1 MRLDEINNNL
11 KLIIIQKHTHI
22 YNEMKKSGVHQRPF
36 NNSTSSF
43 IHSHN
48 ANNNAK
54 KLHKRHQTVHE
65 KFCQQNL

>member
-1 MRLDEINNNL
+1 
-11 KLIIIQKHTHI
+11 
-22 YNEMKKSGVHQRPF
+22 MKKSGVHQRPF
-36 NNSTSSF
+36 INSTSSF

-65 KFCQQNL
+65 KFCQKNL

>member
-1 MRLDEINNNL
+1 
-11 KLIIIQKHTHI
+11 
-22 YNEMKKSGVHQRPF
+22 MKKSGVHQRPF

-54 KLHKRHQTVHE
+54 KTTQTTSNSTRKVLSTKSIKTEFFHDFFTIFRFLE
-65 KFCQQNL
+65 QENSQP